1 MPQIRALEPTDWPR
15 VRDIFEQGLATG
27 LATFETSVPEWEEW
41 DREHLSACR
50 LVAVLEGDVAGWAAL
65 SPVSDRCV
73 YGGVAELS
81 VYVDPACQGKGVGS
95 MLLESL
101 VRASEDEGFWTLQA
115 GIFPENEGSV
125 RLHERC
131 GFRVIGHRERLGKL
145 GDKWQ
150 DVLLLERRS
159 TRVGVS

>member
-1 MPQIRALEPTDWPR
+1 

-27 LATFETSVPEWEEW
+27 LATFETSVPEREEW

-131 GFRVIGHRERLGKL
+131 GFRVIGCRERLGKL
-145 GDKWQ
+145 GDRWQ